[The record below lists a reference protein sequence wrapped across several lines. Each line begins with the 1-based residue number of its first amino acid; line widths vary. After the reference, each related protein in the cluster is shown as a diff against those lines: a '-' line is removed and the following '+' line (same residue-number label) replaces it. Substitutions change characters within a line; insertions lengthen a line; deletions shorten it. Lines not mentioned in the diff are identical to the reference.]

1 MNNKYRSKANALLGM
16 VTPILL
22 AVSVRAD
29 GFADS
34 SVATGTLALVRDVT
48 AWVTVLCPLVCGRV
62 AIYFAIRKGMADE
75 QDGKMWQRRITNAI
89 IWGVGGGLI
98 AGIIALVSSYYTGA

>member
-1 MNNKYRSKANALLGM
+1 M
-16 VTPILL
+16 
-22 AVSVRAD
+22 
-29 GFADS
+29 
-34 SVATGTLALVRDVT
+34 
-48 AWVTVLCPLVCGRV
+48 LCPLVCGLV

>member
-1 MNNKYRSKANALLGM
+1 
-16 VTPILL
+16 
-22 AVSVRAD
+22 
-29 GFADS
+29 
-34 SVATGTLALVRDVT
+34 
-48 AWVTVLCPLVCGRV
+48 
-62 AIYFAIRKGMADE
+62 MADE